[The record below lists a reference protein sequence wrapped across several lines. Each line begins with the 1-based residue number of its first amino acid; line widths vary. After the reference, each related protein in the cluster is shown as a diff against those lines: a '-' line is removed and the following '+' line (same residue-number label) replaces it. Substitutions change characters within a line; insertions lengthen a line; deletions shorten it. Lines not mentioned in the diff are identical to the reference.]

1 MKFNKKYILA
11 AFTSIAL
18 ILTGCT
24 DKFADIN
31 DSEHGFSDE
40 DLTQD
45 FNHVKSLYEPMIN
58 NVYTYDPPWVTQL
71 QQNLI
76 GDVYSGFMMPPTPF
90 AGNINNMTYALV
102 DGWNGFPW
110 STAYSN
116 IMTNAL
122 RVYQRTA
129 EETNSPFYA
138 WSLILKV
145 EAMHRVSDIYG
156 PIVYSEFGTEEAT
169 IPYDSQK
176 DVYYKFFDELKTAVD
191 ILTTAVDAGDAS
203 VLGGTDFTAYA
214 GDYASWVKFANSLRL
229 RLAIRIAK
237 VDPSKAQTEAE
248 AAVAH
253 SLGVIEANS
262 GSAIAVSAKYMH
274 PLITINS
281 AWGDVRMGA
290 PMESILTGYS
300 DPRLPV
306 YFNTSDIDP
315 GNYKGI
321 RNGIDIA
328 AKSDYV
334 VFSPLGSVIETNE
347 VTWMPAAEV
356 HFLRAEGA
364 LRGWSM
370 GGTAQGFYESGIAE
384 SFAQHGAGDA
394 TDYIANSSSTAN
406 AYVDP
411 VNSANN
417 VDVGS
422 DYLSTATIAWD
433 ESAEDEIKLE
443 KIITQK
449 WIALFPDGQEA
460 WSEFRRTGYPTLFPV
475 MVNNSGGAISTEDFI
490 RRVNFVASEYANNPS
505 GVATGVAHLGGTDD
519 GGTRLWWD
527 TGGSNF

>member
-58 NVYTYDPPWVTQL
+58 NVYTYDPAWVTQL

-176 DVYYKFFDELKTAVD
+176 DVYYKFFDELKTAV
-191 ILTTAVDAGDAS
+191 
-203 VLGGTDFTAYA
+203 
-214 GDYASWVKFANSLRL
+214 
-229 RLAIRIAK
+229 
-237 VDPSKAQTEAE
+237 
-248 AAVAH
+248 
-253 SLGVIEANS
+253 
-262 GSAIAVSAKYMH
+262 
-274 PLITINS
+274 
-281 AWGDVRMGA
+281 
-290 PMESILTGYS
+290 
-300 DPRLPV
+300 
-306 YFNTSDIDP
+306 
-315 GNYKGI
+315 
-321 RNGIDIA
+321 
-328 AKSDYV
+328 
-334 VFSPLGSVIETNE
+334 
-347 VTWMPAAEV
+347 
-356 HFLRAEGA
+356 
-364 LRGWSM
+364 
-370 GGTAQGFYESGIAE
+370 
-384 SFAQHGAGDA
+384 
-394 TDYIANSSSTAN
+394 
-406 AYVDP
+406 
-411 VNSANN
+411 
-417 VDVGS
+417 
-422 DYLSTATIAWD
+422 
-433 ESAEDEIKLE
+433 
-443 KIITQK
+443 
-449 WIALFPDGQEA
+449 
-460 WSEFRRTGYPTLFPV
+460 
-475 MVNNSGGAISTEDFI
+475 
-490 RRVNFVASEYANNPS
+490 
-505 GVATGVAHLGGTDD
+505 
-519 GGTRLWWD
+519 
-527 TGGSNF
+527 